1 MPRSKKQKLT
11 YALLTILIT
20 VPCFVFYCSSYEAG
34 GFTVD
39 VIKNSWYFIPIEVVL
54 AFICEELIGGPLSRK
69 LVQKHVNPKKYNSL
83 IVEVATI
90 CFTAA
95 IMCTTMSFL
104 ATILYNGIIAVGMN
118 GASLDNFLINFIP
131 SWCQKV
137 VLNFPFALLTQLF
150 VIQPLV
156 RKIFATYFKYRS
168 IKNKAVPQELP
179 VTEN

>member
-1 MPRSKKQKLT
+1 MLRILLFILRSWWFHRRRHQKFL
-11 YALLTILIT
+11 
-20 VPCFVFYCSSYEAG
+20 VFYTDWSSFSLHLRRANRR
-34 GFTVD
+34 TV
-39 VIKNSWYFIPIEVVL
+39 VSQTSP
-54 AFICEELIGGPLSRK
+54 
-69 LVQKHVNPKKYNSL
+69 KHVNPKKYNSL

-118 GASLDNFLINFIP
+118 GAPLDNFLINFIP

-156 RKIFATYFKYRS
+156 RKIFATYFKY
-168 IKNKAVPQELP
+168 KAIRDKTIPQELP
-179 VTEN
+179 VVEE